1 MYLNKLWPSALLAT
15 LAKAQFA
22 SYSEGSY
29 ALSVNVPSDT
39 ASGSG
44 ETIYLQISAPSDTS
58 WVGFGYGSSQMRGS
72 SMLVVYAD
80 GNNNV
85 TVSPRTGTGHVE
97 PNVDSSARITVLDG
111 SRVNSDGSL
120 VANIRCDSC
129 IGSSLSATATDSTW
143 IWAYAGGSALDS
155 TDTSANIQQHSSQG
169 GFNLDLTKGTG
180 GSSSNPFV
188 AAAVTEP
195 SASASASAPGESG
208 SPSASA
214 SASGGSSPTPSATN
228 PDAIAPV
235 ASQGADSGANTGASN
250 NGSSRSSSDPTLSLR
265 KSHGILMSITFV
277 VLFPLAALTMYLPFA
292 RRVLFVHA
300 PLQVIGIILMI
311 AGLATG
317 VLLGNKTELDEYH
330 QIIGYIVVALLV
342 LFQPILGL
350 LQHLYF
356 RRHGGRSIKGVVH
369 QWLGR
374 SAILLGIINGGLGF
388 NITGPVGSTYVPKG
402 AVIAYGVI
410 AGLVGIIYI
419 AVVVLAGRRRSGSG
433 ASSPRGEKSAARY
446 NETELQPRPS
456 HHQQQQY
463 WEPQGQ
469 AHGTPGRRGS
479 QRYTIEGR

>member
-1 MYLNKLWPSALLAT
+1 
-15 LAKAQFA
+15 
-22 SYSEGSY
+22 
-29 ALSVNVPSDT
+29 
-39 ASGSG
+39 
-44 ETIYLQISAPSDTS
+44 
-58 WVGFGYGSSQMRGS
+58 
-72 SMLVVYAD
+72 MLVVYAD

-97 PNVDSSARITVLDG
+97 PSVDSSARITVLDG

-155 TDTSANIQQHSSQG
+155 TDTGATIRQHSSQG
-169 GFNLDLTKGTG
+169 GFSLDLTQGTG

-208 SPSASA
+208 SATA
-214 SASGGSSPTPSATN
+214 SASGGSPTASSTN
-228 PDAIAPV
+228 PDAVAPV
-235 ASQGADSGANTGASN
+235 ASQGANAGADTGASN
-250 NGSSRSSSDPTLSLR
+250 NGGSRSSSDPTLSLR
-265 KSHGILMSITFV
+265 KSHGIIMSIAFV
-277 VLFPLAALTMYLPFA
+277 VVFPLAALTMYLPFA
-292 RRVLFVHA
+292 KRVLFVHA
-300 PLQVIGIILMI
+300 PLQTIGIILMI

-317 VLLGNKTELDEYH
+317 VLLGQKTELDEYH
-330 QIIGYIVVALLV
+330 QIIGYVVVALLV

-356 RRHGGRSIKGVVH
+356 RRHGGRSIKGVIH

-388 NITGPVGSTYVPKG
+388 NITGPVGSRYVPKG

-419 AVVVLAGRRRSGSG
+419 AVVVLAGRRSSGSG

-446 NETELQPRPS
+446 NETEMQPRKS
-456 HHQQQQY
+456 HQQQQQY